1 MAAII
6 MTSLVDDLVHK
17 VSVCSGTAVQQQQ
30 QRAAAWSVLVCG
42 RPVLVQLDGDATGS
56 GGVAATWSFW
66 MVAMGS
72 GD

>member
-1 MAAII
+1 

-56 GGVAATWSFW
+56 GGGSPPRGAFGWSRW
-66 MVAMGS
+66 AVAMGS
-72 GD
+72 